1 MIPLT
6 AERIVNHDEIEDVLA
21 GAYDVLKKQS
31 NAVFAERFIKV
42 KDHLLESERQAGIL
56 RLFLEMFGEKTPTE
70 LEMKIKYAIGGA
82 GRYKKIS
89 SVIENKLKELAIQ
102 KDKLFQQLGDI
113 GEKDY
118 ENLRKQ
124 NEAIASVT
132 VQIKLLECVQESER

>member
-31 NAVFAERFIKV
+31 NPLFAERYIKV

-56 RLFLEMFGEKTPTE
+56 RLFLEMFGEKTPTD
-70 LEMKIKYAIGGA
+70 LEMKIKYAIGAA

-89 SVIENKLKELAIQ
+89 LIMENKLKEFATQ
-102 KDKLFQQLGDI
+102 RDKLFKQLGEI

-118 ENLRKQ
+118 ENLNKTNQ
-124 NEAIASVT
+124 AIASVI
-132 VQIKLLECVQESER
+132 VQIKLLEYVQESER